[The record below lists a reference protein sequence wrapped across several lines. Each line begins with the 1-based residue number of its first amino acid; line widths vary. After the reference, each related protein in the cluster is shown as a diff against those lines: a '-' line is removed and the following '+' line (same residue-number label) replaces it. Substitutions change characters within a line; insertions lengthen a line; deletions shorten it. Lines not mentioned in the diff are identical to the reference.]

1 MSEIGGLINNKI
13 GFKKFS
19 DTFMIISSLINSR
32 FSSKFLLFTNL
43 EKFKTSYIKDRI
55 RK

>member
-13 GFKKFS
+13 GLEKFS
-19 DTFMIISSLINSR
+19 DTFMIISNLINSR

-43 EKFKTSYIKDRI
+43 ENLKLVIKDRI
-55 RK
+55 SK